1 MIYFLL
7 CLLNL
12 FICISLTLF
21 WKGNMITTCVGP
33 INLAERWQTKALTLP
48 TCNICCFFD
57 REFSLP
63 KYLQKVAIY
72 LASLL
77 LFTFSKSF
85 VCEKCGQFVLLSS
98 SFLFLLTI
106 MTARKGSWSKQRR
119 ERFIW
124 WKKENTVTTT
134 RQILGPT
141 TKWGEYLRENI
152 RVIALGEWMDAHF
165 GP

>member
-77 LFTFSKSF
+77 LFTFFQKLRVWKMRAICFALIFISVLAHDHDSKKRF
-85 VCEKCGQFVLLSS
+85 LIKTKKGKIYLVEKGKHSHNHEADSGSDYEMGWVLK
-98 SFLFLLTI
+98 
-106 MTARKGSWSKQRR
+106 RK
-119 ERFIW
+119 
-124 WKKENTVTTT
+124 
-134 RQILGPT
+134 
-141 TKWGEYLRENI
+141 Y
-152 RVIALGEWMDAHF
+152 
-165 GP
+165 